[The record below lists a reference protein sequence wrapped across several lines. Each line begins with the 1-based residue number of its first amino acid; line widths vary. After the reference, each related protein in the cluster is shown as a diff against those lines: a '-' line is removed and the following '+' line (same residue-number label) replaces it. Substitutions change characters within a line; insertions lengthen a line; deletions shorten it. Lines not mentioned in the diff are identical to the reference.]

1 MDAIETTRQ
10 KLRQLRVRLQQGKI
24 FASLGRSVG
33 AIIDAANENQTVK
46 PVTLPDDQDGIEEL
60 LQRIR
65 AALGKGKLEELSDAD
80 LDLMLQ
86 HLGSPNPIIRDKGV
100 FYLFN
105 DLIQNQVLTKAQM
118 VRAFDRLTSDQVLS
132 LIHI

>member
-100 FYLFN
+100 FTFLMISFK
-105 DLIQNQVLTKAQM
+105 IK
-118 VRAFDRLTSDQVLS
+118 F
-132 LIHI
+132 